1 MKKNLLIV
9 DDEPHLV
16 GVLEFMLKG
25 IAGKIF
31 SADSGKEAFSILS
44 ENDIHC
50 VLCDM
55 NLPRMNGIEILREVR
70 ARNFSVPF
78 VFFTAEETPESL
90 TEAAKLG
97 ALDFFL
103 KPHFQG
109 LEQAVQAGLESLPYQ
124 PPSNS
129 IYGKVLLKL
138 SLDLDGNNP

>member
-25 IAGKIF
+25 ITGKIF
-31 SADSGKEAFSILS
+31 SAESGKQAISILA

-70 ARNFSVPF
+70 ARDISVPF
-78 VFFTAEETPESL
+78 VFFTAEETTESL

-97 ALDFFL
+97 AIDFLL

-109 LEQAVQAGLESLPYQ
+109 LEKAVQAGLESLPYS
-124 PPSNS
+124 PLPDS

-138 SLDLDGNNP
+138 SLDLDGNDP